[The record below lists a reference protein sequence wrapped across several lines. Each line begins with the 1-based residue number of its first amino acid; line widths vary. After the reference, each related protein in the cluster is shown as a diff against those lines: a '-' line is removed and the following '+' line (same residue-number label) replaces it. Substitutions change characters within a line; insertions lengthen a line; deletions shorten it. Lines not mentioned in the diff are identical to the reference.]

1 MRDGDKMLKIGDFSK
16 LSCISVRMLRYYD
29 KQNILKP
36 SCVDEYTGYRFYNA
50 KQLEEA
56 SIILKL
62 RSLKFSIAEI
72 KNILSNYSEIDVNSY
87 FNNKKEEIQ
96 NELNHL
102 IKVEEEINH
111 LIDSD
116 YNDITYNVIKKEIPI
131 RNVASCRRVIKDY
144 MCEKDLWYELYKE
157 LDSMNIRII
166 DDGYAMA
173 IFHDLEYKESN
184 VDVEVQVSVDRCYV
198 DTADICFYRTNT
210 IDVASV
216 IFAGNY
222 YNMPKVTQSAIRWIE
237 INGYELVQPS
247 FNIYHVSPAQD
258 KCCDN
263 WVTESCFIIKEGD
276 TNNGKSNK

>member
-1 MRDGDKMLKIGDFSK
+1 MRDGGKMLKIGDFSK

-29 KQNILKP
+29 KHNILKP
-36 SCVDEYTGYRFYNA
+36 SSVDDYTGYRFYTA

-72 KNILSNYSEIDVNSY
+72 KNILSSDSEIDVNSY

-111 LIDSD
+111 FIDSD
-116 YNDITYNVIKKEIPI
+116 FNDITYNVIKKEIPI
-131 RNVASCRRVIKDY
+131 RNVASVRRVIKDY
-144 MCEKDLWYELYKE
+144 MCEKDLWFELYKE

-198 DTADICFYRTNT
+198 DTADICFYRTDA

-216 IFAGNY
+216 IFTGNY

-237 INGYELVQPS
+237 INGYELAQPS

-258 KCCDN
+258 KSCDN
-263 WVTESCFIIKEGD
+263 WVTESCFIIREGD
-276 TNNGKSNK
+276 NNGKSYK